1 MRTLTRGHGITYAA
15 EGGGWLLVRRR
26 EPAFDG
32 MSPAEL
38 LAQTAALPGNLR
50 YVAGPEG
57 VVLFGEVRSPAAET
71 TLEYAGQRFEEL
83 LEGTAGEA
91 ETSTEAVEAALETSG
106 FGWTRRGKG
115 WAMPAGE
122 RLPREIH
129 VSAGPA
135 GVRLEA
141 TLAEWDEI
149 GDTERQA
156 LARFLLA
163 AQPGLRLARCE
174 LDERRARIASVAD
187 SANIDTELGHSLM
200 GVAAGCRLLAREA
213 GTLLATDAARAYLEF
228 HEGKNPV

>member
-1 MRTLTRGHGITYAA
+1 V

-26 EPAFDG
+26 EPGLDG
-32 MSPAEL
+32 KPPAEL
-38 LAQTAALPGNLR
+38 LAQTAALLGNLR

-57 VVLFGEVRSPAAET
+57 VVLSGEVRSSAAET
-71 TLEYAGQRFEEL
+71 TLEQARQRFEEL
-83 LEGTAGEA
+83 LEGTAA
-91 ETSTEAVEAALETSG
+91 ETEPSVEAVEAALEASG
-106 FGWTRRGKG
+106 FGWTRREKG
-115 WAMPAGE
+115 WAVPASE
-122 RLPREIH
+122 RLPREIQ

-149 GDTERQA
+149 GDAEQQA

-174 LDERRARIASVAD
+174 LDERKARIVSVVE

-200 GVAAGCRLLAREA
+200 GIAAGCRLLAREA
-213 GTLLATDAARAYLEF
+213 STLLAPDVARVYLEF
-228 HEGKNPV
+228 HEV